1 MMIVKKDNK
10 KRVAKQNAFDKLK
23 EQQADSEEYDFSLPS
38 SIKGVSASISG
49 SSKRSSI
56 LNSAG
61 QTIIRK
67 VLPFSSG
74 TQTFITA
81 IM

>member
-1 MMIVKKDNK
+1 MMIVKKDSK
-10 KRVAKQNAFDKLK
+10 KRVAKQNALDKLK
-23 EQQADSEEYDFSLPS
+23 DQQADSEEYDFSLPS

-61 QTIIRK
+61 
-67 VLPFSSG
+67 
-74 TQTFITA
+74 
-81 IM
+81 

>member
-1 MMIVKKDNK
+1 MMIMNKDSK
-10 KRVAKQNAFDKLK
+10 KRVAKQNALDKLK

-56 LNSAG
+56 LNLAG
-61 QTIIRK
+61 
-67 VLPFSSG
+67 
-74 TQTFITA
+74 
-81 IM
+81 